1 MLTKKTVS
9 HIYQNLINCF
19 MLCQTIIAC
28 IIFILGAI
36 GLCYSKSE
44 PKIHHSIVVYKS
56 LLCYSFPD
64 KLVHSLYVRPNLGR
78 LRTLAFYASEQSCL
92 I

>member
-9 HIYQNLINCF
+9 HIYQNLI
-19 MLCQTIIAC
+19 IAC
-28 IIFILGAI
+28 IFCHTGCYRTV
-36 GLCYSKSE
+36 LCKSE
-44 PKIHHSIVVYKS
+44 PKIHHSIAVYQS

-78 LRTLAFYASEQSCL
+78 LRTLAFYGSEQSCL
-92 I
+92 V